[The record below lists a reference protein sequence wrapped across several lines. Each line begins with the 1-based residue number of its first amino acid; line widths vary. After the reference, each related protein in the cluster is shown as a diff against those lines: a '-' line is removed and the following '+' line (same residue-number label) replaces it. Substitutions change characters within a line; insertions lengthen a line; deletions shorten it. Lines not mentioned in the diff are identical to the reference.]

1 MWFFN
6 TFWDIFPKISRWDI
20 SEISHFEHFSIGHVT
35 KNHRKNMKW
44 KRKSIIWQFFIV
56 GIFIKLPPA
65 KYQIQ
70 PSSLHYW
77 INSILIFFNR
87 PRYFP
92 NIVPWRLVHFL
103 PLLGQKSKDIDKI
116 LVDFVNFRKFSQLW
130 GALSPSSKRVM
141 SSDRYRCQGMP
152 MNFATHLIP
161 SKTGTWR
168 KS

>member
-1 MWFFN
+1 MVFQYVLRYFPQNISLKYLRNISFWAFFGRTCHKESSKKYETKTKIDN
-6 TFWDIFPKISRWDI
+6 RTIFHRWNFYKDAACQIWDSTKQSALLNKFDTF
-20 SEISHFEHFSIGHVT
+20 
-35 KNHRKNMKW
+35 
-44 KRKSIIWQFFIV
+44 
-56 GIFIKLPPA
+56 
-65 KYQIQ
+65 
-70 PSSLHYW
+70 
-77 INSILIFFNR
+77 FFNR

-152 MNFATHLIP
+152 MNFAAHLIP